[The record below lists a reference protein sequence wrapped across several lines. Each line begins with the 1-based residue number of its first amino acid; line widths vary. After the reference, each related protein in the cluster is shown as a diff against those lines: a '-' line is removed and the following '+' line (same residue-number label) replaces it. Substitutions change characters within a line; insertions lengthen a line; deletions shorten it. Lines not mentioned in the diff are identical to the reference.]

1 MCYFI
6 TSFNYEQQKDGEIMK
21 RIFIIMLTIMSISSI
36 VFAQDAKTYIA
47 DLDPSKDEN
56 TIIKA
61 ADWLGENK
69 EKGAS
74 TKLVALLTDRRDM
87 VRLHA
92 VQALGYIGEKDY
104 VGSLNQVILNDKNP
118 TVRYAALLS
127 TMRIK
132 DDKSVPVWRQ
142 AKEKETDP
150 FVLDLLSKLE
160 AKEGK

>member
-1 MCYFI
+1 
-6 TSFNYEQQKDGEIMK
+6 MK
-21 RIFIIMLTIMSISSI
+21 KIFIIMLTIMSISSM
-36 VFAQDAKTYIA
+36 VFAQDAKKYIA
-47 DLDPSKDEN
+47 DLDPSKDEK
-56 TIIKA
+56 TIIQA

-69 EKGAS
+69 EKDAS
-74 TKLVALLTDRRDM
+74 KKLVSLLSDNRDM

-104 VGSLNQVILNDKNP
+104 VDSLNKVLLNDKNP

-127 TMRIK
+127 TMKIK
-132 DDKSVPVWRQ
+132 DDKSVPVYRQ

-150 FVLDLLSKLE
+150 FILDLLTKLE

>member
-1 MCYFI
+1 
-6 TSFNYEQQKDGEIMK
+6 MK
-21 RIFIIMLTIMSISSI
+21 KIFIIMLTIMSISTM
-36 VFAQDAKTYIA
+36 VFAQDAKKYIA

-61 ADWLGENK
+61 ADWLGDNK
-69 EKGAS
+69 EKDANK
-74 TKLVALLTDRRDM
+74 KLVALLSDRRDM

-92 VQALGYIGEKDY
+92 VQALGYIGEKDS
-104 VGSLNQVILNDKNP
+104 VDPLNNTLLNDKNA

-132 DDKSVPVWRQ
+132 DDKSVAVWRQ

-150 FVLDLLSKLE
+150 FIVDLLTKLD
-160 AKEGK
+160 AKDKGK

>member
-1 MCYFI
+1 
-6 TSFNYEQQKDGEIMK
+6 MK
-21 RIFIIMLTIMSISSI
+21 KRFIIMLTIMSISSI
-36 VFAQDAKTYIA
+36 VYASADKYIA
-47 DLDPSKDEN
+47 DLDPSKDEK
-56 TIIKA
+56 TITQA

-69 EKGAS
+69 EKKAS
-74 TKLVALLTDRRDM
+74 KQLVALLSDSRDM

-104 VGSLNQVILNDKNP
+104 VDSLNQVLLNDKNA

-150 FVLDLLSKLE
+150 FIADLLKKLE
-160 AKEGK
+160 AKEQGK